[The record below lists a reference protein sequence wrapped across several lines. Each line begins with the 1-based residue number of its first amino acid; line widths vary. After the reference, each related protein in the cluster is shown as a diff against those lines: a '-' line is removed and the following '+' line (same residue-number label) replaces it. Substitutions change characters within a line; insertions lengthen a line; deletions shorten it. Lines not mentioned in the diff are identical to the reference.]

1 MRMMV
6 RLVSLLVLLSCA
18 VSAHQEQKAPSA
30 GAAAEYK
37 IPPDASKLPN
47 PVKATPASL
56 AAGKK
61 TYGFDCAMCH
71 GKDGDGKGDL
81 ATDMKSKLL
90 DYRDPASLKDMTDG
104 DLFYIIKNGKGEMTG
119 EGDRSKPDEIWNLV
133 NYVRSLAQKNFTAP
147 APAKQ

>member
-1 MRMMV
+1 MRIAV
-6 RLVSLLVLLSCA
+6 RVVAALVLLCCA
-18 VSAHQEQKAPSA
+18 VSARQEQKAPAA
-30 GAAAEYK
+30 GAAAAYK
-37 IPPDASKLPN
+37 IPPEASKLPN
-47 PVKATPASL
+47 PVKPTAAAL

-61 TYGFDCAMCH
+61 SYGFDCAMCH

-81 ATDMKSKLL
+81 ATDMKLKLA

-119 EGDRSKPDEIWNLV
+119 EGDRSKPEEIWNVVIYL
-133 NYVRSLAQKNFTAP
+133 RSLAKKDFV

>member
-18 VSAHQEQKAPSA
+18 VSARQEQKAPPA
-30 GAAAEYK
+30 GAAAEFK
-37 IPPDASKLPN
+37 IPPEASKLPN

>member
-1 MRMMV
+1 MRIAV
-6 RLVSLLVLLSCA
+6 RVVAALVLCCCA
-18 VSAHQEQKAPSA
+18 VSAGQEQKAPA
-30 GAAAEYK
+30 AAAAEYK
-37 IPPDASKLPN
+37 IPPEAAKLPN

-81 ATDMKSKLL
+81 SADMKLKLL

-104 DLFYIIKNGKGEMTG
+104 DLFYIIKNGKGDMTG
-119 EGDRSKPDEIWNLV
+119 EGDRNKPDEIWNLV

-147 APAKQ
+147 AKP